1 MYGSYFIRHR
11 LLGLVHRL
19 YALYKSGLYEVSTK
33 TICRN
38 LFIDKVYVYTLRKKA
53 HLYIMDKYYI
63 RWILHLGIVYEYK
76 IRLKIYSYSVYMIER
91 RRMEYLDRVYKP
103 I

>member
-1 MYGSYFIRHR
+1 MYGSYFIRHC

-19 YALYKSGLYEVSTK
+19 YALYKSGLYEVSIK

-38 LFIDKVYVYTLRKKA
+38 LFIDRVYVYTLRKKA

-63 RWILHLGIVYEYK
+63 QRILYLGIVYEYK
-76 IRLKIYSYSVYMIER
+76 IRLKIHSYSVYMIKR
-91 RRMEYLDRVYKP
+91 RRMENLDRVYKSV
-103 I
+103 

>member
-1 MYGSYFIRHR
+1 MYGPYFIYHL

-38 LFIDKVYVYTLRKKA
+38 LFIDRVYVYILWL
-53 HLYIMDKYYI
+53 HLYLYIVDMCYI
-63 RWILHLGIVYEYK
+63 RWILHLGMVYEYK
-76 IRLKIYSYSVYMIER
+76 IRWKIHSYSVYMIKR
-91 RRMEYLDRVYKP
+91 RRMENLDRVYKSV
-103 I
+103 

>member
-1 MYGSYFIRHR
+1 MYGPYFIHHL

-19 YALYKSGLYEVSTK
+19 YNLYKSDLYEVSSK
-33 TICRN
+33 TIRRN
-38 LFIDKVYVYTLRKKA
+38 LFIDSVYVHTLQKKV

-76 IRLKIYSYSVYMIER
+76 IRWKIYSYSVYMMKR
-91 RRMEYLDRVYKP
+91 HQMGNLGRVYKSV
-103 I
+103 

>member
-1 MYGSYFIRHR
+1 MYGPYFICHR

-33 TICRN
+33 TIRRN
-38 LFIDKVYVYTLRKKA
+38 LFIDRMYVYTLCS
-53 HLYIMDKYYI
+53 HLYLYIVDMFYI

-76 IRLKIYSYSVYMIER
+76 IRWKNMLIQYVDDKKTSDGKLRQV
-91 RRMEYLDRVYKP
+91 V
-103 I
+103 

>member
-1 MYGSYFIRHR
+1 MYGPYFIRHH
-11 LLGLVHRL
+11 LLGLVYKL

-38 LFIDKVYVYTLRKKA
+38 LFIDSVYVYTLRKKV
-53 HLYIMDKYYI
+53 HLYKMDKYYI

-76 IRLKIYSYSVYMIER
+76 IRRKIHSYSVYMIKR
-91 RRMEYLDRVYKP
+91 RRMEYLDKMYKSV
-103 I
+103 